1 MIRAIDQESIHRICS
16 SQVVVDLANAVKEM
30 VENAL
35 DAQATFI
42 EVKLKSMGAD
52 SIEVSDNG
60 RGIDPAD
67 YEGIA
72 LKHHTSKLRN
82 FEDLFSV
89 DSFGFRGEALNA
101 LCELS
106 EKFTITTKRANETT
120 GSMLT
125 FDKFGRYRY
134 TCHCIVRDQIHT
146 VPFLLRLESRTVA
159 PRNTGT
165 TVIVEK
171 LFNALPVR
179 RSEFVR

>member
-125 FDKFGRYRY
+125 FDKFGRYINYLSLLHRLQPNSY
-134 TCHCIVRDQIHT
+134 STFTFKTRESHCCTSKHWHNCYCREIV
-146 VPFLLRLESRTVA
+146 
-159 PRNTGT
+159 
-165 TVIVEK
+165 
-171 LFNALPVR
+171 
-179 RSEFVR
+179 